1 MFSKTTGFRHDA
13 IPAGIQAVKALGQ
26 ANDFQV
32 DATEDASVFTD
43 AILSHYDVVVFMS
56 TTGDPLNA
64 EQQAAFERY
73 IRAGGGYAGVHAAA
87 DTEYDW
93 HWYGGLVGAYFRNH
107 PAGTPTAT
115 VNVEDPDNHS
125 TQGLPSPW
133 QRVDEWYNYRAP
145 DGSSQDDY
153 SPRAGGVHVLI
164 GLDESTYDEDD
175 GNATDDDHP
184 ISWCRRYDGGR
195 SWYTGMGHTQATYAD
210 ADFRK
215 HLLGGLE
222 LAAGEVEDADCGVD
236 APVNARPGHDR
247 GDAGRGEAP
256 LGVNFTAT
264 GTDPDGDPLTYAWD
278 FGDGTQAAGAAAG
291 HVYASPGTYTVKAT
305 VSDGS
310 LTGSSTVTITV
321 TTKPPPQSGP
331 SSFTTNDQPAAVPRA
346 RAQGD
351 GRVRQHRPRD
361 GLADGAAR
369 HRGEARPARPQGR
382 RRADQL
388 PGRRDRAAP
397 PAAVEG
403 APQGD
408 PEAPATPD
416 QARRRARPPE
426 ERAGPAHGHDPALI
440 GSGAPGGAL
449 RHARR
454 RGPGRRTTSSRGKC
468 MLRAWIPSRTC
479 AVKRSFA
486 ARRRNFVRCLTHPA
500 HGCICPGARL
510 KGRDRGVVGQ
520 STSGRGKG

>member
-1 MFSKTTGFRHDA
+1 MLGADDNGAQFRALVFSKTTGFRHDA
-13 IPAGIQAVKALGQ
+13 IPAGIQAVNELGQ
-26 ANDFQV
+26 AHDFQV

-164 GLDESTYDEDD
+164 GLDEATYDEDD
-175 GNATDDDHP
+175 GNTTDDDHP
-184 ISWCRRYDGGR
+184 ISWCQRYDGGR

-222 LAAGEVEDADCGVD
+222 LAAGKVEDADCGID
-236 APVNARPGHDR
+236 APVNGAPSVTIAATPVG
-247 GDAGRGEAP
+247 GEAP

-278 FGDGTQAAGAAAG
+278 FGDGTTGVGATAG
-291 HVYASPGTYTVKAT
+291 HVYASAGTYTVKAT

-321 TTKPPPQSGP
+321 TTKPPPEGGP
-331 SSFTTNDQPAAVPRA
+331 SSFTTNDPSLKRFRKHGLKVTVECGTTA
-346 RAQGD
+346 RGT
-351 GRVRQHRPRD
+351 VS
-361 GLADGAAR
+361 LT
-369 HRGEARPARPQGR
+369 
-382 RRADQL
+382 
-388 PGRRDRAAP
+388 
-397 PAAVEG
+397 
-403 APQGD
+403 
-408 PEAPATPD
+408 ATPGTV
-416 QARRRARPPE
+416 AKLRLRNSRVGSERINC
-426 ERAGPAHGHDPALI
+426 RAGGTVQVSVLPSKAVRKAIQKHKPQKIKLDVALALQN
-440 GSGAPGGAL
+440 SAPIQ
-449 RHARR
+449 RTVTIRR
-454 RGPGRRTTSSRGKC
+454 
-468 MLRAWIPSRTC
+468 
-479 AVKRSFA
+479 
-486 ARRRNFVRCLTHPA
+486 
-500 HGCICPGARL
+500 
-510 KGRDRGVVGQ
+510 
-520 STSGRGKG
+520 